1 MRKNPGRPRI
11 LLLVIITLTIAAILI
26 NLPDLKFL
34 HIKKELSFKR
44 GLDLAGGTSLTYKTN
59 MSEIDKDKRIEAL
72 NAAKTVIEKRI
83 NLFGVSEPLIQTAI
97 GRNDYRIIVEL
108 PGVNIQQARSII
120 GTTAELSFWEKGATS
135 SGAVVKSKSDLETL
149 FATQSAYP
157 VSVIQVLGTN
167 PRKTNLTGRDLS
179 ETSIG
184 FDPNTGKPQVQL
196 NFTSDGARKFADI
209 TKRNVSK
216 IVAIVLD
223 DMVIEAPSVNEP
235 ILDGNAV
242 ITGAFT
248 YDTAKVL
255 STQLN
260 AGALPVPLIPLQ
272 QHSID
277 PTLGSASLQK
287 SLFAGFLGFLIIV
300 IFMVVLYGKLGIA
313 ASLALTLYGLLV
325 LSIFKLS
332 TLTPY
337 GITLTLSGIAGF
349 ILSIGMAVDANILI
363 FERMKEEARLGK
375 SKDLALDLGFARA
388 WSSIRDSNI
397 STLITSVILYQFGSG
412 IVRGFALVLALGVLV
427 SMFSAI
433 VVTRTLLRLIYR

>member
-108 PGVNIQQARSII
+108 PGVNIQQAKSII

-184 FDPNTGKPQVQL
+184 FNPNTGKPQVQL

-209 TKRNVSK
+209 TKRNVNK

-277 PTLGSASLQK
+277 PTLGSSSLQK

-313 ASLALTLYGLLV
+313 ASLALTLYALLV

-375 SKDLALDLGFARA
+375 SKDLALDLGFSRA

-412 IVRGFALVLALGVLV
+412 IVRGFALVLAIGVLV